1 MRKLFLLFLLQISF
15 AGFAQKKPF
24 KVTIAVGFSDPT
36 YRAPKTDFAKAGFV
50 YSLEPQYE
58 LDKFIKNLDLGFR
71 LEQAFVQR
79 TEYLDNNLS
88 FPTQTKS
95 IMSGVLTAN
104 YVLNTGSALR
114 PYIGAGIGLYYA
126 DKSTPIY
133 NSISYPLPVT
143 ANLGGMGRLG
153 IKYKIWHLEAAY
165 NLVGDT
171 SIKTT
176 TSGLTMTADNSYL
189 TVKAGLTIAG
199 NR

>member
-15 AGFAQKKPF
+15 AGLAQNKPF
-24 KVTIAVGFSDPT
+24 KVTIAGGYSSPT
-36 YRAPKTDFAKAGFV
+36 YRSSNNDFAKAGFV

-79 TEYLDNNLS
+79 TEYLDKVLS

-95 IMSGVLTAN
+95 IMSGALTAN
-104 YVLNTGSALR
+104 YVIDIGKALR
-114 PYIGAGIGLYYA
+114 PYIGVGVGFYYA
-126 DKSTPIY
+126 EKSTPIY
-133 NSISYPLPVT
+133 SSISYPLPVT
-143 ANLGGMGRLG
+143 TSIGGLGRIGV
-153 IKYKIWHLEAAY
+153 KYKILHVEAAY

-171 SIKTT
+171 SVKNT

-189 TVKAGLTIAG
+189 TVKAGLTIG
-199 NR
+199 GSR